1 MKNFKLMGILITIT
15 GMLQPLAVQAQ
26 NFLKD
31 RKVYLNET
39 GENYLKFSLLSQ
51 VWLRQQ
57 QYNPGTTVNGTPK
70 DNAMDIGIRRLRLQ
84 LYGQIADRV
93 FIYTQLGQN
102 NFNNI
107 SDRKLGFFVHDA
119 LGEYEVIRQKL
130 SLGGGLSGWS
140 GLSRFSSPSAGS
152 IMGVDAPLYLQTTND
167 ATDQFLRKLSVYAKG
182 KLGKFDYRLVMAQ
195 PMAIQKMAGYN
206 STISQASNFSPKAP
220 KMQWNGYFQYQFLE
234 QESNLT
240 PYTTGTYLGK
250 KKVLN
255 VGAGFIYQPDAMW
268 RLGDAGDTTETD
280 MVHLSADVYYDA
292 PAGNKGQAV
301 SLYGNVAH
309 YNFGKNYIRNQ
320 ATMNPANG
328 NTNTSVLNG
337 SGNGYPAFG
346 TGMIFYAQAG
356 YKFKDSL
363 IGNTTLM
370 PYVAVQHANFDRLN
384 NSMAFIDIGVNWLL
398 SGHTSKFT
406 LSYQNRPVYNTSG
419 DQTERLGAFTAQYQ
433 VFFN

>member
-1 MKNFKLMGILITIT
+1 MALAGILLTT
-15 GMLQPLAVQAQ
+15 TVQAQ

-31 RKVYLNET
+31 RKIYLNET
-39 GENYLKFSLLSQ
+39 GENYLKFSLLTQ

-70 DNAMDIGIRRLRLQ
+70 ENAMDIGIRRLRLQ

-119 LGEYEVIRQKL
+119 LGEYEVLRQKL

-206 STISQASNFSPKAP
+206 GTISQASNFSPKAP
-220 KMQWNGYFQYQFLE
+220 ELQWNGYFQYQFLE

-255 VGAGFIYQPDAMW
+255 AGAGFIYQSNAMW
-268 RLGDAGDTTETD
+268 RLTDANDTTETD
-280 MVHLSADVYYDA
+280 MIHLSADVYYDA
-292 PAGNKGQAV
+292 PAGTKGQAI
-301 SLYGNVAH
+301 SLYGNIAH

-328 NTNTSVLNG
+328 NTNPSILNG

-346 TGMIFYAQAG
+346 TGMILYAQAG
-356 YKFKDSL
+356 YKFRDSL
-363 IGNTTLM
+363 IGHTTLM

-384 NSMAFIDIGVNWLL
+384 GAMAFIDVGVNWLL
-398 SGHTSKFT
+398 SAHTSKFT
-406 LSYQNRPVYNTSG
+406 LAYQNRPVYNTAG
-419 DQTERLGAFTAQYQ
+419 DQVQRLGAFTAQYQ